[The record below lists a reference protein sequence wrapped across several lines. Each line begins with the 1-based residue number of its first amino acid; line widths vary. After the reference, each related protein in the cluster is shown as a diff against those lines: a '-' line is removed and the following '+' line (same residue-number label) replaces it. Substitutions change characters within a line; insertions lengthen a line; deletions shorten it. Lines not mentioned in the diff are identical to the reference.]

1 MTRAAGPRG
10 GWLAVA
16 SAVALAVAGP
26 TSYADPAPDGALVA
40 PVQALNDALIVAMR
54 SADSSS
60 FVARYQAL
68 APVIERVFNLDD
80 VLSASV
86 GLAWPTIPA
95 SQKAELAAAFR
106 RYTVASYVD
115 NFNSYAGQSFVV
127 LPQTRAIGPGEV
139 VVQTQ
144 IIRTGKSP
152 VNLDYVM
159 RSNGAGWQV
168 VDVLTDGT
176 ISRVAVQ
183 RSDFRQLLES
193 GGVPALTAG
202 LDRKFENLSGSMT
215 D

>member
-1 MTRAAGPRG
+1 MTRAAGRRG
-10 GWLAVA
+10 GWVAVA
-16 SAVALAVAGP
+16 TAVALAMAAP
-26 TSYADPAPDGALVA
+26 TSHADPVADGALVA

-54 SADSSS
+54 SAGSTT

-68 APVIERVFNLDD
+68 APVIQRVFDLDA
-80 VLSASV
+80 VLAASV
-86 GLAWPTIPA
+86 GLAWSTIPA
-95 SQKAELAAAFR
+95 SQKSELAASFR
-106 RYTVASYVD
+106 RYIVASYVD

-127 LPQTRAIGPGEV
+127 LPQTRAIGPGEA

-144 IIRTGKSP
+144 IIRIDKSP

-159 RSNGAGWQV
+159 RSSGAGWQV